1 MQENV
6 NHEVTVDVEVPTD
19 HNVIAVENGV
29 DMSAKYP
36 TEYAWVPFFK
46 ELANTIRS
54 YKDNHQG
61 LIDILGQVSKDT
73 GIDYT
78 ACSNVD
84 IDPFTFFASINR
96 TLNIDKKIKLLN
108 KYKEKMNLTSDVP
121 EKLNGVPERQSL
133 GSWFTDDEPRRNS
146 ACESVNDLW
155 ELFDA
160 AIELEANRTDDN
172 KRNDFCN
179 AFTKCIKNGKHV
191 GWGATYGLFWI
202 RPEFYVGLD
211 TNTRTFLTSKGFDI
225 PDNYSKF
232 SAEDYLKIS
241 EDVRNWIDNENVFGS
256 VYELSDYAYS
266 HQNVTVDAINN
277 IFSTGFRQIVLTGAP
292 GTGKTFSARQTAED
306 DIHAGTI
313 TTADKTDSKYQFVQ
327 FHPSY
332 DYSDFIEGLRPVQ
345 LTKDGSPTFV
355 KMDGTFKAFCR
366 SVVKNNDDRHYYF
379 IIDEINRADLSKVFG
394 ELMYCLEY
402 RGPNY
407 KMKTQYSNLKTYV
420 VNDDGLAVA
429 IDDDCFKDGFYIPQN
444 VYIIGTMND
453 IDRSVESFD
462 FALRRRFKWI
472 EVKVKNVKYHILK
485 HYLRDDHNCDEH
497 VETLIAKL
505 DALNDYISSSENN
518 MGLSDAYHIGPAY
531 FKGLE
536 NSGSRLRFET
546 RITQIYNDEI
556 ETILKEYV
564 RGRDQSAINEFL
576 DAARKAFESN
586 G

>member
-1 MQENV
+1 
-6 NHEVTVDVEVPTD
+6 
-19 HNVIAVENGV
+19 
-29 DMSAKYP
+29 
-36 TEYAWVPFFK
+36 
-46 ELANTIRS
+46 
-54 YKDNHQG
+54 
-61 LIDILGQVSKDT
+61 
-73 GIDYT
+73 
-78 ACSNVD
+78 
-84 IDPFTFFASINR
+84 
-96 TLNIDKKIKLLN
+96 LNIDKKIKLLN

-121 EKLNGVPERQSL
+121 KKLNGVPERQSL
-133 GSWFTDDEPRRNS
+133 SSWFTDGEPIRNS

-172 KRNDFCN
+172 KRKDFGN

-462 FALRRRFKWI
+462 FALRRRFKWV
-472 EVKVKNVKYHILK
+472 EVKVKNVEYHILK

>member
-6 NHEVTVDVEVPTD
+6 NHEVTVDVEVPAD

-73 GIDYT
+73 EIAYT

-133 GSWFTDDEPRRNS
+133 GSWFTDDEPSRNP

-172 KRNDFCN
+172 KRIDFCN
-179 AFTKCIKNGKHV
+179 AFNKCIKNGKHV

-241 EDVRNWIDNENVFGS
+241 EDVKNWIDNENVFGS

-472 EVKVKNVKYHILK
+472 EVKVKNVEYHILK
-485 HYLRDDHNCDEH
+485 HYLRDDNKCDEH

>member
-19 HNVIAVENGV
+19 HNVIAVEDGV

-61 LIDILGQVSKDT
+61 LIDILDQVSEDT

-78 ACSNVD
+78 ARSNKD

-133 GSWFTDDEPRRNS
+133 SSWFTDDEPRRNS

-429 IDDDCFKDGFYIPQN
+429 IDDDCFNDGFYIPQN

-472 EVKVKNVKYHILK
+472 EVKVKNVEYHILK
-485 HYLRDDHNCDEH
+485 HYLRDDHQCDEH
-497 VETLIAKL
+497 VEKLIAKL